1 MNPKKSNPYPE
12 LDTLRSDQVDLVSNY
27 HGQYD
32 NKTTKKY
39 IIYSCLGEATR
50 NDQIENMLKR
60 YQHCRVAIVTT
71 RDYPEEFSQTYD
83 CKFFKIPSAYAY
95 YTTEMPQVPVNFDRT
110 FEKLLLSLNNRAAWP
125 RQALYQFM
133 LKFNL
138 LDRCYFSYLM
148 QDRFGVNDSKTIYNT
163 LNDTIGNGERW
174 YNLDLDMEQ
183 AYQKLP
189 YKIDN
194 FVNNDWGPG
203 NIEYYEKS
211 FCSFVNETY
220 INENYNVF
228 FTEKTMKP
236 LAYGHPMLLFSS
248 AGALAELK
256 KLGFET
262 YSSIFDESYD
272 SVDVPQLR
280 FELLLKQLLDL
291 FNQSQETLALM
302 YTKIKPVLEHNHNY
316 FWNGIHQQYLNDVA
330 HVREQISDYFN
341 HNT

>member
-1 MNPKKSNPYPE
+1 MIPKKSNPYPE
-12 LDTLRSDQVDLVSNY
+12 LINLTSAQVDLVSNY
-27 HGQYD
+27 HGRYD
-32 NKTTKKY
+32 TKTTKKY

-50 NDQIENMLKR
+50 NHQIENMLKR
-60 YQHCRVAIVTT
+60 YRHCRVAIVTT

-110 FEKLLLSLNNRAAWP
+110 FEKVLLSLNNRAAWP

-133 LKFNL
+133 LKFDL
-138 LDRCYFSYLM
+138 MDRCYFSYLM
-148 QDRFGVNDSKTIYNT
+148 HDRFDISNSKTLYNT
-163 LNDTIGNGERW
+163 ENDKIGKRW

-194 FVNNDWGPG
+194 FIHNDWGPG
-203 NIEYYEKS
+203 NIDYYEKS

-220 INENYNVF
+220 IDENYNVF

-236 LAYGHPMLLFSS
+236 LAYGHPMLLFSG

-272 SVDVPQLR
+272 SVEVPQLR
-280 FELLLKQLLDL
+280 FERLLNQVFDL
-291 FNQSQETLALM
+291 FEESQETLALM
-302 YTKIKPVLEHNHNY
+302 YAKIKPVLEHNHNY
-316 FWNGIHQQYLNDVA
+316 FWNGLHQQYLTDINQIQ
-330 HVREQISDYFN
+330 EQISEYFN
-341 HNT
+341 HGV

>member
-1 MNPKKSNPYPE
+1 MIPKKSNPYPE
-12 LDTLRSDQVDLVSNY
+12 LINLTSAQVDLVSNY
-27 HGQYD
+27 HGRYD

-39 IIYSCLGEATR
+39 IIYACLGEATR
-50 NDQIENMLKR
+50 NNQIENMLKR
-60 YQHCRVAIVTT
+60 YRHCRVAIVTT

-110 FEKLLLSLNNRAAWP
+110 FEKVLLSLNNRAAWP

-133 LKFNL
+133 LKFDL
-138 LDRCYFSYLM
+138 MDRCYFSYLM
-148 QDRFGVNDSKTIYNT
+148 QDRFDINDRKTVYSTQNA
-163 LNDTIGNGERW
+163 TIGKRW

-194 FVNNDWGPG
+194 FIHNDWGPG
-203 NIEYYEKS
+203 NIDYYEKS

-220 INENYNVF
+220 IDENYNVF
-228 FTEKTMKP
+228 FTEKSMKP

-272 SVDVPQLR
+272 SVEVPQLR
-280 FELLLKQLLDL
+280 FEQLLNQVFDL
-291 FNQSQETLALM
+291 FEESQETLALM

-316 FWNGIHQQYLNDVA
+316 FWHGLHQQYLKDINQIQ
-330 HVREQISDYFN
+330 EQISDYFN
-341 HNT
+341 HGV